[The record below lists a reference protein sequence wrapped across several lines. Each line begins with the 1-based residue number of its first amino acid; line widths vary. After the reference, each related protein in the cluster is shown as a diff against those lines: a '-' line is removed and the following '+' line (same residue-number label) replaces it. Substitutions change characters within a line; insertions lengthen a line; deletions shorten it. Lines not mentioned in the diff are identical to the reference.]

1 MFDDIGLFAG
11 LTASEKETLSMFCQE
26 RLLDNGELLFSEGDE
41 AMAMYVVKSGSLKVY
56 KERSTG
62 VTVLG
67 YVSAGEMVGEMA
79 IFGHEPRIR
88 MASVRA
94 VEPTRLLVIV
104 DYAILE
110 LSKKYPELYSKIDSI
125 IEQRKATN
133 SQKSQ

>member
-1 MFDDIGLFAG
+1 MFEDIGLFAD
-11 LTASEKETLSMFCQE
+11 LTASERETLSMFCQE
-26 RLLDNGELLFSEGDE
+26 RLLENGELLFSEGDE

-67 YVSAGEMVGEMA
+67 YVSAGETVGEMA
-79 IFGHEPRIR
+79 IFGYEPRIR

-110 LSKKYPELYSKIDSI
+110 LSKKHSELYVKIESI